1 MNTKKV
7 ISRTLIAALAVIL
20 FGAML
25 TPWASAQ
32 CGYLPGLK
40 LGPSKF
46 QPLSWQAPTK
56 AGPGSFRLVSDDR
69 DDDRSD
75 GAGIVG
81 FWKVSFVAEG
91 NIGGPPDGTPID
103 FGFQQWHSDGT
114 EILNSG
120 MRAPATGNFCLGV
133 WKRVGRSKYKL
144 NHFAI
149 SSDLSGNLIGPANIR
164 EEVVLDGDGDSY
176 SGSFSIEQFD
186 THGNSLGGVKGTV
199 TGTRITVDTQ
209 P

>member
-1 MNTKKV
+1 MKTANF
-7 ISRTLIAALAVIL
+7 ISRTLAIEFGVIL
-20 FGAML
+20 VGTML
-25 TPWASAQ
+25 ASNASAQ
-32 CGYLPGLK
+32 CGFNTG
-40 LGPSKF
+40 SKVGSNF
-46 QPLSWQAPTK
+46 QPLAWQAPAKPRTG
-56 AGPGSFRLVSDDR
+56 ALLLVSDDG
-69 DDDRSD
+69 SD
-75 GAGIVG
+75 GDAIVG

-91 NIGGPPDGTPID
+91 NAGGPPDDTPID
-103 FGFQQWHSDGT
+103 FGYQQWHSDGT

-133 WKRVGRSKYKL
+133 WKRTGRRSYKL

-149 SSDLSGNLIGPANIR
+149 SSDLSGNLVGPANIR
-164 EEVVLDGDGDSY
+164 EEVVLDRDGDSY

>member
-1 MNTKKV
+1 MKTARF
-7 ISRTLIAALAVIL
+7 ISRTLTIALGVIL
-20 FGAML
+20 LGTML
-25 TPWASAQ
+25 APNASAQ
-32 CGYLPGLK
+32 CGFTTGSK
-40 LGPSKF
+40 VGPTF
-46 QPLSWQAPTK
+46 QPLAWQAPAKST
-56 AGPGSFRLVSDDR
+56 AGSLLLVSDDR
-69 DDDRSD
+69 SD
-75 GAGIVG
+75 EAGIVG
-81 FWKVSFVAEG
+81 FWKVAFVAEG
-91 NIGGPPDGTPID
+91 NDGGPPDGTPID

-133 WKRVGRSKYKL
+133 WKSTGRRSYKL

-164 EEVVLDGDGDSY
+164 EEVVLDRDGDSY
-176 SGSFSIEQFD
+176 SGKFTIEQFD
-186 THGNSLGGVKGTV
+186 QHGNSLGGVKGTV

>member
-1 MNTKKV
+1 MKTKKV

-20 FGAML
+20 FGTML
-25 TPWASAQ
+25 APWASAQ
-32 CGYLPGLK
+32 CGYLAGTK
-40 LGPSKF
+40 LGSTNF
-46 QPLSWQAPTK
+46 QPLSWQAPAK
-56 AGPGSFRLVSDDR
+56 SGPGSLLLASDDR
-69 DDDRSD
+69 AD
-75 GAGIVG
+75 GEGIVG

-91 NIGGPPDGTPID
+91 NNPGPPDGTPID

-133 WKRVGRSKYKL
+133 WKKVGRSKYKL

-149 SSDLSGNLIGPANIR
+149 SSDINGNLVGPANIR
-164 EEVVLDGDGDSY
+164 EEVVLDHDGDSY
-176 SGSFSIEQFD
+176 SGTFTIEQFD
-186 THGNSLGGVKGTV
+186 THGNSLGGVKGRV